1 MSSSQVYPTP
11 LSGRSIRL
19 LRIDPGAS
27 DSIPKCSLVSASLD
41 DDSLQY
47 FALSYVWGSSADREN
62 IVCNGYVIE
71 VTSNLYAF
79 LLEYRRRV
87 MNGGE
92 EDAAMV
98 VWVDA
103 LW

>member
-1 MSSSQVYPTP
+1 MSSSQIYPTP

-19 LRIDPGAS
+19 LRIEPDAA

-41 DDSLQY
+41 DDTLQY
-47 FALSYVWGSSADREN
+47 FALSYVWGSSTDREK
-62 IVCNGYVIE
+62 IVCNGHVME
-71 VTSNLYAF
+71 VTSNLHSF